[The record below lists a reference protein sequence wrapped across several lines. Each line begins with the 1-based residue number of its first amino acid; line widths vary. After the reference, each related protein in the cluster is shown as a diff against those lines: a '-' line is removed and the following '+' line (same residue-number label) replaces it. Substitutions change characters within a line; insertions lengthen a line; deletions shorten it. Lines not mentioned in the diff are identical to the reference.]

1 MNYHDTSVR
10 STCKSKMH
18 SNATFSHGRVERG
31 SLPAVINPRF
41 AVLRKPRAR
50 EREKEAE
57 EKWGDEKAAR

>member
-1 MNYHDTSVR
+1 
-10 STCKSKMH
+10 MH